1 MSGLQGYEL
10 AYDLVWR
17 GASLTDVV
25 AQGRA
30 ATSPLAGGEYMFAQ
44 GEQFLFDL
52 NCDKINLNFNRI
64 ARKETLANAILFL
77 QFFYRN

>member
-44 GEQFLFDL
+44 GS
-52 NCDKINLNFNRI
+52 NFFS
-64 ARKETLANAILFL
+64 T
-77 QFFYRN
+77 